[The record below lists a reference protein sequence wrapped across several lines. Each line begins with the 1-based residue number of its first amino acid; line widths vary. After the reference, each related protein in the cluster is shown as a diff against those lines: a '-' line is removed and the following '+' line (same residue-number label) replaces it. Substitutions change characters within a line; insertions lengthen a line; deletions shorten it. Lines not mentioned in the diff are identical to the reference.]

1 MKKHVVDFLHRG
13 LVASVGGPVIL
24 AIIYLCIQ
32 GGDKTMTLTV
42 NEVVLGILTTA
53 LMAFIAAGISVVYQ
67 IEKLPLMW
75 ASFIQAI
82 VLYCDY
88 LLIYLLNGWL
98 KSDLKVILIFTV
110 CFIAGYAA
118 IWTMIYFISIRP
130 AINKMNRKLQEEV

>member
-1 MKKHVVDFLHRG
+1 MKKHVIDFMHRG

-32 GGDKTMTLTV
+32 GGGEAMTLTV
-42 NEVVLGILTTA
+42 NEAALGILTSA

-82 VLYCDY
+82 VLYLDY

-98 KSDLKVILIFTV
+98 KSDPKVILIFTIIY
-110 CFIAGYAA
+110 IAGYAV
-118 IWTMIYFISIRP
+118 IWTMIYFLSIRP
-130 AINKMNRKLQEEV
+130 SIKKINRKIQES